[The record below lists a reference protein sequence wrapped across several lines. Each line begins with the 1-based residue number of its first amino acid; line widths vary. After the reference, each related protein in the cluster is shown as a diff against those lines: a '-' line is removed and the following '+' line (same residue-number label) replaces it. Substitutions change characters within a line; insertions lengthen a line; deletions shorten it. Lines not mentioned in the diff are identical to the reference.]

1 MSTVVGRYA
10 SPGPHAF
17 ACGSSESTG
26 EYVTANFCAAD
37 SAPRAHAGRA
47 QDKHDCQQGT
57 DQTLRAGHTHV
68 QPYLRRSGNRA
79 GANPANHARSCNA
92 ERTGLQWSRAGI
104 T

>member
-47 QDKHDCQQGT
+47 KT
-57 DQTLRAGHTHV
+57 SMTASKAPIKR
-68 QPYLRRSGNRA
+68 
-79 GANPANHARSCNA
+79 
-92 ERTGLQWSRAGI
+92 
-104 T
+104 